1 MNKITSFILVLALL
15 IFFNSPDAVFAAT
28 KTYNLSSTKS
38 IIVKEG
44 EKAKLTLPTT
54 YKSITWKS
62 SNKKIVTV
70 SKNGTISAKNGGKAT
85 VAATSG
91 KKTFKCIISV
101 KENYANWI
109 PYSTSDLKSLAQNI
123 KNGHVVMING
133 QYYCS
138 PEYAEEVSK
147 AREEAESELANPYDT
162 TTLSP
167 DSEYIIEEEDDK
179 DSDAALK
186 ERIKNILKNETPEDE
201 KFAKEWINEDKLLET
216 YGIDVDGGIGKNK
229 IKFIKDNIEL
239 FVIETRGLFN
249 DKQVYTYENMNYQY
263 IFRQTNSDPRNQL
276 YFNIADLIAK
286 GIITE

>member
-1 MNKITSFILVLALL
+1 
-15 IFFNSPDAVFAAT
+15 
-28 KTYNLSSTKS
+28 S

-70 SKNGTISAKNGGKAT
+70 TKNGTISAKNGGKAT
-85 VAATSG
+85 IAATSG

-109 PYSTSDLKSLAQNI
+109 PYSTSSLKTLAQNI

-138 PEYAEEVSK
+138 PEYAEEVAK
-147 AREEAESELANPYDT
+147 AREEAENELANPYDT

-186 ERIKNILKNETPEDE
+186 DRIKNILKNETPEE
-201 KFAKEWINEDKLLET
+201 ELFLKEWINEVELLKT
-216 YGIDVDGGIGKNK
+216 YGIDVDGGMGNK
-229 IKFIKDNIEL
+229 KITFIKDNIEL
-239 FVIETRGLFN
+239 FVIETEGLYSSEH
-249 DKQVYTYENMNYQY
+249 VYTYENMRYQY
-263 IFRQTNSDPRNQL
+263 IYPDYRTKKNQF
-276 YFNIADLIAK
+276 YFNKADLIAK